1 MPLSYSNPLFKPF
14 HSDGLS
20 HTYLYIKH
28 GINNFVFQ
36 VVAGHHFYKTM
47 YFCPWRLANSADP
60 DEMPPYVAF
69 HLGLHCLPKY
79 LFPGIKNEM
88 GKRKIRKFQDG
99 DSFLPEV
106 IWKTP
111 SSYRCINNS
120 WIFMTVG
127 TGVGWEGFAG
137 GLSSCKSN

>member
-1 MPLSYSNPLFKPF
+1 MPK
-14 HSDGLS
+14 
-20 HTYLYIKH
+20 
-28 GINNFVFQ
+28 
-36 VVAGHHFYKTM
+36 
-47 YFCPWRLANSADP
+47 C
-60 DEMPPYVAF
+60 
-69 HLGLHCLPKY
+69 
-79 LFPGIKNEM
+79 LFPGFKNEK
-88 GKRKIRKFQDG
+88 GKGKN
-99 DSFLPEV
+99 SFLPEV